1 MENTKLDDTDK
12 SVPYGHYAAHNIIF
26 HFSTTC
32 QFPGSLNNIYF
43 VKLAQIIYKHN
54 KSLHE

>member
-1 MENTKLDDTDK
+1 LAKQRTITPEYMENTKLDDTDK

-32 QFPGSLNNIYF
+32 
-43 VKLAQIIYKHN
+43 
-54 KSLHE
+54 